1 MYKIS
6 HDISAP
12 SLKHSLVEVNYYPN
26 AYDETK
32 LTPPE
37 TRRDALKKIKYNGAM
52 LWICFQKR

>member
-52 LWICFQKR
+52 L